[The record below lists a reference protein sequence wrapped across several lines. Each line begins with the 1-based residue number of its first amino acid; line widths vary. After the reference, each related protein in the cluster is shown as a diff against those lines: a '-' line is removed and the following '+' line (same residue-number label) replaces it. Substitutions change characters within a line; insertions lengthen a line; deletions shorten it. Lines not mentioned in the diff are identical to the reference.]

1 MVWCLFF
8 LVPLNHFT
16 NWLSDWLNYLE
27 FISNWVIL
35 GFFIL
40 IGKGLQVLKC
50 KMIPENFFWI
60 RRTLVGVL
68 RVITL
73 PEFDPTRS
81 KETNY
86 PTRTRPENFG
96 KAFDPTRP
104 VPGFLRA
111 YPTRTDPK
119 FKLKQNFLKI
129 ALLLRKIE
137 GF

>member
-1 MVWCLFF
+1 MRIWVRLTHKIQGCGPIIWPLPHLSGRFYYSINRPNREKRCLR
-8 LVPLNHFT
+8 LYKLTIRV
-16 NWLSDWLNYLE
+16 Y
-27 FISNWVIL
+27 FI
-35 GFFIL
+35 
-40 IGKGLQVLKC
+40 
-50 KMIPENFFWI
+50 
-60 RRTLVGVL
+60 GVL
-68 RVITL
+68 RVITR

-137 GF
+137 GFKH